1 MDLKMK
7 TAVVEANT
15 RAIRTQWTAEMA
27 KDLSSYHGIDL
38 DKELNSILRAELR
51 KRKASNIFG
60 R

>member
-7 TAVVEANT
+7 TTIVEANT

-27 KDLSSYHGIDL
+27 KDLSYYHGIDAEK
-38 DKELNSILRAELR
+38 DLNRILRAEFR

>member
-1 MDLKMK
+1 MDLNMK
-7 TAVVEANT
+7 TTIVQANT
-15 RAIRTQWTAEMA
+15 RAIKAQWTAEMA

-38 DKELNSILRAELR
+38 DKELTRVLRAESR

>member
-7 TAVVEANT
+7 TIAVESKT
-15 RAIRTQWTAEMA
+15 RTIKAQWTAEMA

-38 DKELNSILRAELR
+38 DKELSHILRAESR

>member
-7 TAVVEANT
+7 TTIVEANT

-38 DKELNSILRAELR
+38 DKELSHILRAELR

>member
-1 MDLKMK
+1 MK
-7 TAVVEANT
+7 TAIVEANT

-38 DKELNSILRAELR
+38 DKELNHILRAELR
-51 KRKASNIFG
+51 KKKASNIFG

>member
-1 MDLKMK
+1 MDLNMK
-7 TAVVEANT
+7 TTIVQANA
-15 RAIRTQWTAEMA
+15 RAISAQWTAEMA

-38 DKELNSILRAELR
+38 DKELNRVLRAESR

>member
-27 KDLSSYHGIDL
+27 KDLSSYHGRDL
-38 DKELNSILRAELR
+38 EKEMNHILRAEFR

-60 R
+60 K